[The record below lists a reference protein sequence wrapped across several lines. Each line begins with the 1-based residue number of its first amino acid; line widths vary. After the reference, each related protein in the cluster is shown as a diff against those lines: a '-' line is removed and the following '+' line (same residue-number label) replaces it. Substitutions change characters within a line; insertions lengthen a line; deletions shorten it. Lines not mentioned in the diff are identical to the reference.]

1 MRRKDC
7 FEVTERL
14 RADGSVETPLDE
26 AKVRGEL
33 IPALK
38 AGGYRAVAI
47 CLLNAYANPAHE
59 KRLAALIAEALPGVL
74 VTCSHQVAR
83 EFREFER
90 ASTTLL
96 SAYVQPVIDGY
107 LHRFESKLADAGFKG
122 RFTVMQSN
130 GGRLPAE
137 AMRESAITALY
148 SGPAA
153 GVVGATRQAAR
164 SGFKD
169 LITFDMGGTS
179 TDVCLVQDGR
189 PSLASESEI
198 DGLPIRT
205 PVLDIVSVGAGGG
218 SIAWVDDG
226 GMLRVGP
233 QSAGADPG
241 PACYGKGGTEPATT
255 DAHIV
260 IGTIRP
266 GAFLGGRM
274 TSRRRGRAA
283 RLRAAR
289 RHASALGIE
298 QAAAA
303 ALQLADANIVRA
315 IQLVSTERG
324 RDPRDYA
331 LVPFGGAGPLHA
343 ARIAEELGISTIV
356 VPPNAGVISAYGL
369 VASDYTKFD
378 AVTRK
383 MKLDDAAAQEAG
395 SIFGEMRRTAGR
407 AVRRHEAAGRA
418 DLHPHA
424 RHALRRPGLRGR
436 RRDPRRPLALA
447 RRADLAELFA
457 DAHHRIFM
465 HGATLDRPVE
475 IVTLRVGATLPIDVA
490 ARASTARQL
499 AARAPER
506 TAGSSTARPGSTA
519 PAHHRRGADPGR
531 RSAARRDRGLY
542 RDHLGAARLDSRAR
556 PGRQSHPA
564 EIAHE
569 PHRTLDPYR
578 LCRHQPGADRLGA
591 RDGREADPLGLL
603 DHPARGARRLG
614 RPDGPPRQHRG
625 AGRADPH
632 AARPDRRD
640 AARLPQRHPVETL
653 KEGDFLINNDPFE
666 GGQHIPDVFIFTPIF
681 VAGRVVGFGASVAH
695 HLDLGGGAPGL
706 NIHCL
711 RRLPGRAAL
720 PARQA
725 TTSSATGTAARSSGW
740 CTANVRVPDLT
751 IGDFNAQFAANAIG
765 VLRVIAALR
774 ALRRRQGRSGDG
786 GDAGLLRAPR
796 ARRHRPGAQG
806 HLLRRGCGRRRRPHR
821 RAAGGEG
828 QGHRSPSDT
837 VEIDFEGTCARSS
850 ATSTAP
856 TRARCRRRSPA

>member
-1 MRRKDC
+1 MRVGVEVGGTFTDLVAVEGGKVVVTKVPSTPKSPDVGAFAALTASGIDLAKIEDLGHGSTVATNAVLERKGAAVAFVATAGFRDLLFMQRHDRRNIYDLFYAKPAPPVRRKDC
-7 FEVTERL
+7 FEAPERIS
-14 RADGSVETPLDE
+14 ADGSIEKVLDE
-26 AKVRGEL
+26 TAIKSEL
-33 IPALK
+33 IPAIK
-38 AGGYRAVAI
+38 AGSYRAVAI

-59 KRLAALIAEALPGVL
+59 KRLAALITEALPDVL
-74 VTCSHQVAR
+74 VTASHQVAR

-107 LHRFESKLADAGFKG
+107 LHRFEGKLADSGFKG

-164 SGFKD
+164 SGFDD

-274 TSRRRGRAA
+274 SLDGEAAKRAFEPLA
-283 RLRAAR
+283 QRFDL
-289 RHASALGIE
+289 SVE
-298 QAAAA
+298 QAASS

-383 MKLDDAAAQEAG
+383 MKLDDAAAHEAG
-395 SIFGEMRRTAGR
+395 RIFGEMRTRLAAQFADMKLPGDLLYTHTLDMRFVGQAFEVGVDVPAGR
-407 AVRRHEAAGRA
+407 LGSLDAAY
-418 DLHPHA
+418 
-424 RHALRRPGLRGR
+424 
-436 RRDPRRPLALA
+436 
-447 RRADLAELFA
+447 LAELFA
-457 DAHHRIFM
+457 DAHHRTFM

-475 IVTLRVGATLPIDVA
+475 IVTLRVGATLPIG
-490 ARASTARQL
+490 TAPRL
-499 AARAPER
+499 DREMLPARAPEKAR
-506 TAGSSTARPGSTA
+506 IFHGEGWIDCARYTAETL
-519 PAHHRRGADPGR
+519 
-531 RSAARRDRGLY
+531 AAGQKIA
-542 RDHLGAARLDSRAR
+542 GAAVIEGYTATTWVP
-556 PGRQSHPA
+556 PGWTA
-564 EIAHE
+564 E
-569 PHRTLDPYR
+569 L
-578 LCRHQPGADRLGA
+578 
-591 RDGREADPLGLL
+591 
-603 DHPARGARRLG
+603 
-614 RPDGPPRQHRG
+614 
-625 AGRADPH
+625 
-632 AARPDRRD
+632 D
-640 AARLPQRHPVETL
+640 AA
-653 KEGDFLINNDPFE
+653 DNLI
-666 GGQHIPDVFIFTPIF
+666 
-681 VAGRVVGFGASVAH
+681 
-695 HLDLGGGAPGL
+695 
-706 NIHCL
+706 L
-711 RRLPGRAAL
+711 RRT
-720 PARQA
+720 Q
-725 TTSSATGTAARSSGW
+725 
-740 CTANVRVPDLT
+740 
-751 IGDFNAQFAANAIG
+751 
-765 VLRVIAALR
+765 
-774 ALRRRQGRSGDG
+774 
-786 GDAGLLRAPR
+786 
-796 ARRHRPGAQG
+796 
-806 HLLRRGCGRRRRPHR
+806 
-821 RAAGGEG
+821 
-828 QGHRSPSDT
+828 
-837 VEIDFEGTCARSS
+837 
-850 ATSTAP
+850 
-856 TRARCRRRSPA
+856 

>member
-1 MRRKDC
+1 MRVGVEVGGTFTDLVAVEEGRVVVSKVPSTPTSPDIGAFAALTASGIDIARIEDLGHGSTVATNAVLERKGARVAFVATRGFRDLLFMQRHDRRNIYDLFYAKPAPPVRRKDC
-7 FEVTERL
+7 FEVVERL

-26 AKVRGEL
+26 DQARRALV
-33 IPALK
+33 PALK
-38 AGGYRAVAI
+38 GGGYGAVAI

-59 KRLAALIAEALPGVL
+59 ERVAALIAEALPGLL

-107 LHRFESKLADAGFKG
+107 LHRFEGKLAEAGFKG

-137 AMRESAITALY
+137 AMRTSAITALY

-241 PACYGKGGTEPATT
+241 PACYGKGGTQPTTT

-274 TSRRRGRAA
+274 ELDGGAA
-283 RLRAAR
+283 HTVFKPVGQRFGL
-289 RHASALGIE
+289 SIE
-298 QAAAA
+298 QAASS

-343 ARIAEELGISTIV
+343 ARIAEELGIATIV

-383 MKLDDAAAQEAG
+383 MKLDEAAAKEAAWT
-395 SIFGEMRRTAGR
+395 FAEMRTRLANQFADMKLPGELCYTHTLDMRFVGQAFEVGVEIP
-407 AVRRHEAAGRA
+407 ADKAA
-418 DLHPHA
+418 
-424 RHALRRPGLRGR
+424 AL
-436 RRDPRRPLALA
+436 DAQYI
-447 RRADLAELFA
+447 AELFA
-457 DAHHRIFM
+457 DAHHRTFM

-475 IVTLRVGATLPIDVA
+475 IVTLRVGATLPI
-490 ARASTARQL
+490 
-499 AARAPER
+499 
-506 TAGSSTARPGSTA
+506 
-519 PAHHRRGADPGR
+519 
-531 RSAARRDRGLY
+531 
-542 RDHLGAARLDSRAR
+542 GAAPPLDRETQERVPGKTRIFHGDGWIDCAR
-556 PGRQSHPA
+556 HAAEALKPSQRIEGPAVIEGYTATTWVPPGWTA
-564 EIAHE
+564 
-569 PHRTLDPYR
+569 TLDA
-578 LCRHQPGADRLGA
+578 ADN
-591 RDGREADPLGLL
+591 
-603 DHPARGARRLG
+603 
-614 RPDGPPRQHRG
+614 
-625 AGRADPH
+625 
-632 AARPDRRD
+632 
-640 AARLPQRHPVETL
+640 
-653 KEGDFLINNDPFE
+653 LI
-666 GGQHIPDVFIFTPIF
+666 
-681 VAGRVVGFGASVAH
+681 
-695 HLDLGGGAPGL
+695 
-706 NIHCL
+706 L
-711 RRLPGRAAL
+711 RR
-720 PARQA
+720 PA
-725 TTSSATGTAARSSGW
+725 
-740 CTANVRVPDLT
+740 
-751 IGDFNAQFAANAIG
+751 
-765 VLRVIAALR
+765 
-774 ALRRRQGRSGDG
+774 
-786 GDAGLLRAPR
+786 
-796 ARRHRPGAQG
+796 
-806 HLLRRGCGRRRRPHR
+806 
-821 RAAGGEG
+821 
-828 QGHRSPSDT
+828 
-837 VEIDFEGTCARSS
+837 
-850 ATSTAP
+850 
-856 TRARCRRRSPA
+856 

>member
-1 MRRKDC
+1 MRVGVEVGGTFTDLVAVESGRIVVTKVPSTPRSPDVGAFAALTASGIDLATIEDLGHGSTVATNAVLERKGAAVAFIATAGFRDLLFMQRHDRRNIYDLFYAKPAPPVRRKDC
-7 FEVTERL
+7 FEATERL
-14 RADGSVETPLDE
+14 AADGSVQTPLDE
-26 AKVRGEL
+26 ARVRAEL
-33 IPALK
+33 LPALK

-59 KRLAALIAEALPGVL
+59 KRLSALIADALPGVL
-74 VTCSHQVAR
+74 VTASHQVAR

-107 LHRFESKLADAGFKG
+107 LHRFEGRLADAGFTG

-137 AMRESAITALY
+137 AMRTSAITALY

-164 SGFKD
+164 SGYKD

-241 PACYGKGGTEPATT
+241 PACYGKGGSEPTTT
-255 DAHIV
+255 DAHVV

-266 GAFLGGRM
+266 AAFLGGRM
-274 TSRRRGRAA
+274 TLDPDAA
-283 RLRAAR
+283 KRSFTAIAQRFKL
-289 RHASALGIE
+289 SPE
-298 QAAAA
+298 QAASS

-383 MKLDDAAAQEAG
+383 MKLDEAAA
-395 SIFGEMRRTAGR
+395 RTAGATFAEMR
-407 AVRRHEAAGRA
+407 QRLAAQFTDMKLPGDLVYTHTLDMRFVGQAFEVGVEIPA
-418 DLHPHA
+418 DRLDRLDA
-424 RHALRRPGLRGR
+424 AYLS
-436 RRDPRRPLALA
+436 
-447 RRADLAELFA
+447 ELFA
-457 DAHHRIFM
+457 NAHHRTFM

-475 IVTLRVGATLPIDVA
+475 IVTLRVGATLPIGTIPRLD
-490 ARASTARQL
+490 RERL
-499 AARAPER
+499 AARAPDQAKIFHGEAWLDCER
-506 TAGSSTARPGSTA
+506 HTAEALTTGQKIVGPAVIEGHTATTWVAPGWTA
-519 PAHHRRGADPGR
+519 ELDPADNLILR
-531 RSAARRDRGLY
+531 RSA
-542 RDHLGAARLDSRAR
+542 
-556 PGRQSHPA
+556 
-564 EIAHE
+564 
-569 PHRTLDPYR
+569 
-578 LCRHQPGADRLGA
+578 
-591 RDGREADPLGLL
+591 
-603 DHPARGARRLG
+603 
-614 RPDGPPRQHRG
+614 
-625 AGRADPH
+625 
-632 AARPDRRD
+632 
-640 AARLPQRHPVETL
+640 
-653 KEGDFLINNDPFE
+653 
-666 GGQHIPDVFIFTPIF
+666 
-681 VAGRVVGFGASVAH
+681 
-695 HLDLGGGAPGL
+695 
-706 NIHCL
+706 
-711 RRLPGRAAL
+711 
-720 PARQA
+720 
-725 TTSSATGTAARSSGW
+725 
-740 CTANVRVPDLT
+740 
-751 IGDFNAQFAANAIG
+751 
-765 VLRVIAALR
+765 
-774 ALRRRQGRSGDG
+774 
-786 GDAGLLRAPR
+786 
-796 ARRHRPGAQG
+796 
-806 HLLRRGCGRRRRPHR
+806 
-821 RAAGGEG
+821 
-828 QGHRSPSDT
+828 
-837 VEIDFEGTCARSS
+837 
-850 ATSTAP
+850 
-856 TRARCRRRSPA
+856 

>member
-1 MRRKDC
+1 MRVGVEVGGTFTDLVAVEGGRIVVTKVPSTPKSPDIGAFAALTASGIDLAGIEDLGHGSTVATNAVLERKGAAVAFVATAGFRDLLFMQRHDRRNIYDLFYAKPAPPVRRKDC
-7 FEVTERL
+7 FEAAERL
-14 RADGSVETPLDE
+14 RADGAIETPLDT
-26 AKVRGEL
+26 AKVTAEL

-38 AGGYRAVAI
+38 DGGYRAVAI

-59 KRLAALIAEALPGVL
+59 KQLAAMVSAALPGVL

-107 LHRFESKLADAGFKG
+107 LHRFEAKLSESGFKG

-137 AMRESAITALY
+137 AMRQSAITALY

-189 PSLASESEI
+189 PSLASETEI

-226 GMLRVGP
+226 GMLRAGP

-241 PACYGKGGTEPATT
+241 PACYGRGGSEPTTT
-255 DAHIV
+255 DAHVV

-266 GAFLGGRM
+266 AAFLGGRM
-274 TSRRRGRAA
+274 TLDSDAAHRAFA
-283 RLRAAR
+283 GVATRFEL
-289 RHASALGIE
+289 SVE
-298 QAAAA
+298 QAASS

-383 MKLDDAAAQEAG
+383 MKLDEAAAAEAGRIFAEMRQRLAAQFADMKLPGDLDYTHTLDMRFVGQAFEVGVEIPADRLGTLDAAY
-395 SIFGEMRRTAGR
+395 
-407 AVRRHEAAGRA
+407 
-418 DLHPHA
+418 
-424 RHALRRPGLRGR
+424 
-436 RRDPRRPLALA
+436 
-447 RRADLAELFA
+447 LAELFA
-457 DAHHRIFM
+457 DAHHRTFM

-475 IVTLRVGATLPIDVA
+475 IVTLRVGATLPIGGAPRLD
-490 ARASTARQL
+490 RETL
-499 AARAPER
+499 AARAPEQAKIFHDEAWLDCAR
-506 TAGSSTARPGSTA
+506 HTAEALTASQKITG
-519 PAHHRRGADPGR
+519 PAV
-531 RSAARRDRGLY
+531 
-542 RDHLGAARLDSRAR
+542 
-556 PGRQSHPA
+556 
-564 EIAHE
+564 I
-569 PHRTLDPYR
+569 
-578 LCRHQPGADRLGA
+578 
-591 RDGREADPLGLL
+591 
-603 DHPARGARRLG
+603 
-614 RPDGPPRQHRG
+614 
-625 AGRADPH
+625 
-632 AARPDRRD
+632 
-640 AARLPQRHPVETL
+640 
-653 KEGDFLINNDPFE
+653 EG
-666 GGQHIPDVFIFTPIF
+666 HT
-681 VAGRVVGFGASVAH
+681 
-695 HLDLGGGAPGL
+695 
-706 NIHCL
+706 
-711 RRLPGRAAL
+711 
-720 PARQA
+720 A
-725 TTSSATGTAARSSGW
+725 TTWVPPGW
-740 CTANVRVPDLT
+740 GAELD
-751 IGDFNAQFAANAIG
+751 AQDNLI
-765 VLRVIAALR
+765 LRK
-774 ALRRRQGRSGDG
+774 S
-786 GDAGLLRAPR
+786 
-796 ARRHRPGAQG
+796 
-806 HLLRRGCGRRRRPHR
+806 
-821 RAAGGEG
+821 
-828 QGHRSPSDT
+828 
-837 VEIDFEGTCARSS
+837 
-850 ATSTAP
+850 
-856 TRARCRRRSPA
+856 

>member
-1 MRRKDC
+1 MRVGVEVGGTFTDLVAVEGGKVVVTKVPSTPKSPDVGAFAALTASGIDLASIEDLGHGSTVATNAVLERKGASVAFVATQGFRDLLFMQRHDRRNIYDLFYAKPAPPVRRKDC
-7 FEVTERL
+7 FEAAERL
-14 RADGSVETPLDE
+14 RADGTIETPLDE
-26 AKVRGEL
+26 ARVRTKL
-33 IPALK
+33 TPALK

-47 CLLNAYANPAHE
+47 CLLNAYANPVHE
-59 KRLAALIAEALPGVL
+59 KQLAAMIGAALPGVL

-107 LHRFESKLADAGFKG
+107 LHRFENKLAESGFKG

-137 AMRESAITALY
+137 AMRQSAITALY

-164 SGFKD
+164 SGFND

-179 TDVCLVQDGR
+179 TDVCLVEDGR
-189 PSLASESEI
+189 PSLAAESEI

-274 TSRRRGRAA
+274 KLDADAAHRAFEPLA
-283 RLRAAR
+283 ERFKL
-289 RHASALGIE
+289 SVE
-298 QAAAA
+298 QAASS

-378 AVTRK
+378 AVTHK
-383 MKLDDAAAQEAG
+383 MKLDETAAQEAAR
-395 SIFGEMRRTAGR
+395 IFAEMRHRL
-407 AVRRHEAAGRA
+407 AAQFA
-418 DLHPHA
+418 DMKLA
-424 RHALRRPGLRGR
+424 STKGAAALVYTHTLDMRFVGQAFEVGVEVPAHRL
-436 RRDPRRPLALA
+436 DSLDAA
-447 RRADLAELFA
+447 YLAELFA
-457 DAHHRIFM
+457 DAHHRTFM

-475 IVTLRVGATLPIDVA
+475 IVTLRVGATLPIGGAPKLD
-490 ARASTARQL
+490 REKL
-499 AARAPER
+499 AARAPEQAKIFHGEAWLDCPR
-506 TAGSSTARPGSTA
+506 YTAEALTEGQRIVGPAVIEGHTATTWVAPGWA
-519 PAHHRRGADPGR
+519 AELDGADN
-531 RSAARRDRGLY
+531 
-542 RDHLGAARLDSRAR
+542 
-556 PGRQSHPA
+556 
-564 EIAHE
+564 
-569 PHRTLDPYR
+569 
-578 LCRHQPGADRLGA
+578 
-591 RDGREADPLGLL
+591 
-603 DHPARGARRLG
+603 
-614 RPDGPPRQHRG
+614 
-625 AGRADPH
+625 
-632 AARPDRRD
+632 
-640 AARLPQRHPVETL
+640 
-653 KEGDFLINNDPFE
+653 LI
-666 GGQHIPDVFIFTPIF
+666 
-681 VAGRVVGFGASVAH
+681 
-695 HLDLGGGAPGL
+695 
-706 NIHCL
+706 L
-711 RRLPGRAAL
+711 RRA
-720 PARQA
+720 
-725 TTSSATGTAARSSGW
+725 S
-740 CTANVRVPDLT
+740 
-751 IGDFNAQFAANAIG
+751 
-765 VLRVIAALR
+765 
-774 ALRRRQGRSGDG
+774 
-786 GDAGLLRAPR
+786 
-796 ARRHRPGAQG
+796 
-806 HLLRRGCGRRRRPHR
+806 
-821 RAAGGEG
+821 
-828 QGHRSPSDT
+828 
-837 VEIDFEGTCARSS
+837 
-850 ATSTAP
+850 
-856 TRARCRRRSPA
+856 

>member
-1 MRRKDC
+1 MQRHDRRNIYDLFYAKPAPPVRRKDC

-14 RADGSVETPLDE
+14 GADGSIETVLDE
-26 AKVRGEL
+26 AKVRSAL

-38 AGGYRAVAI
+38 TGNYRAVAI

-59 KRLAALIAEALPGVL
+59 ERLAALITEALPGVL

-90 ASTTLL
+90 ASTTIL

-107 LHRFESKLADAGFKG
+107 LHRFENKLAESGFKG

-137 AMRESAITALY
+137 AMRASAITALY

-241 PACYGKGGTEPATT
+241 PACYGRGGTEPAIT

-266 GAFLGGRM
+266 TAFLGGRM
-274 TSRRRGRAA
+274 KLDADAA
-283 RLRAAR
+283 KNAFAPTAERF
-289 RHASALGIE
+289 ALSTE
-298 QAAAA
+298 QAASS

-383 MKLDDAAAQEAG
+383 MKLDEAAAKEAAKT
-395 SIFGEMRRTAGR
+395 FAEMRARL
-407 AVRRHEAAGRA
+407 AAQFA
-418 DLHPHA
+418 DMKL
-424 RHALRRPGLRGR
+424 PGELVYTHTLDMRFVGQAFEVGVEI
-436 RRDPRRPLALA
+436 P
-447 RRADLAELFA
+447 ADRIANLDAQYIAELFA
-457 DAHHRIFM
+457 DAHHRTFM

-475 IVTLRVGATLPIDVA
+475 IVTLRVGATLPIGA
-490 ARASTARQL
+490 APKLDRETL
-499 AARAPER
+499 ERAPESTR
-506 TAGSSTARPGSTA
+506 IFHGDGWIDCARHTAEALKPGQKIEGPSVIEGYTATTWVPPGWTA
-519 PAHHRRGADPGR
+519 TLDASDNLILQK
-531 RSAARRDRGLY
+531 AARR
-542 RDHLGAARLDSRAR
+542 
-556 PGRQSHPA
+556 
-564 EIAHE
+564 
-569 PHRTLDPYR
+569 
-578 LCRHQPGADRLGA
+578 
-591 RDGREADPLGLL
+591 
-603 DHPARGARRLG
+603 
-614 RPDGPPRQHRG
+614 
-625 AGRADPH
+625 
-632 AARPDRRD
+632 
-640 AARLPQRHPVETL
+640 
-653 KEGDFLINNDPFE
+653 
-666 GGQHIPDVFIFTPIF
+666 
-681 VAGRVVGFGASVAH
+681 
-695 HLDLGGGAPGL
+695 
-706 NIHCL
+706 
-711 RRLPGRAAL
+711 
-720 PARQA
+720 
-725 TTSSATGTAARSSGW
+725 TA
-740 CTANVRVPDLT
+740 
-751 IGDFNAQFAANAIG
+751 
-765 VLRVIAALR
+765 
-774 ALRRRQGRSGDG
+774 
-786 GDAGLLRAPR
+786 
-796 ARRHRPGAQG
+796 
-806 HLLRRGCGRRRRPHR
+806 
-821 RAAGGEG
+821 
-828 QGHRSPSDT
+828 
-837 VEIDFEGTCARSS
+837 
-850 ATSTAP
+850 
-856 TRARCRRRSPA
+856 